1 MTVTTGSK
9 LREQASTR
17 GYVLS
22 DGAMGTMLQSA
33 GLEPGEAGERW
44 NVERPEA
51 VAAIHRAYA
60 EAGSRIITSN
70 TFGGSSA
77 RLAMSG
83 LEARTTE
90 INRAGA
96 EIARAVAS
104 DFGALVAGDIG
115 PCGELIEPLGVLS
128 VADARAMFAEQAAG
142 LAEGGADFFLIETMS
157 DLNEVEAALLG
168 ARDAAPDLEIAATMS
183 FDTNLRTMMGVT
195 PADAVTR
202 MAELGVVAAGGNC
215 GRGPDDMRIV
225 ASEMAAARPDG
236 LLLIAQS
243 NAGMPHLHGDHFEY
257 DIGPEALA
265 AHLRELID
273 LGIDIVGGCC
283 GSTPAHLA
291 AAYSTLA

>member
-1 MTVTTGSK
+1 MTVSAPSS
-9 LREQASTR
+9 LRELVATK
-17 GYVLS
+17 GHVLA
-22 DGAMGTMLQSA
+22 DGAMGTMLQGA
-33 GLEPGEAGERW
+33 GLEPGAAGELW

-51 VAAIHRAYA
+51 IAAIHRAYT
-60 EAGSRIITSN
+60 EAGSRIVTTN

-77 RLAMSG
+77 RLAMSS
-83 LEARTTE
+83 LEARTAE

-96 EIARAVAS
+96 EVARGVAS
-104 DFGALVAGDIG
+104 EFGALVAGDIG

-128 VADARAMFAEQAAG
+128 GADARAMFAEQAAA

-157 DLNEVEAALLG
+157 DLTEVEAAVLG
-168 ARDAAPDLEIAATMS
+168 ARDAAPDMEIAATMS

-195 PADAVTR
+195 PADAVSR
-202 MAELGVVAAGGNC
+202 MSELGVVAAGGNC
-215 GRGPDDMRIV
+215 GRGPGEMLTV
-225 ASEMAAARPDG
+225 ATEMAAARPEG

-257 DIGPEALA
+257 DVDPAGLA
-265 AHLRELID
+265 AHLQELLD

-283 GSTPAHLA
+283 GSTPEHIA